1 MNKIDEFYKLDSSIK
16 VFSKNYIQYVSDV
29 IQSISLDEI
38 QGFIEVLLK
47 ARNEGSCIY
56 FIGNGGS
63 AATASHFVNDI
74 SIGTNSKNKPFR
86 AVSLCDNQAVITA
99 IANDSGYKEVFSQ
112 QLEVLLEKGDVVVAI
127 SASGNSE
134 NILRAMSVAKQ
145 KHATTV
151 GLTAFDGGKL
161 RELADITVH
170 VPTGDKEYGPAEDAH
185 MVLDHLVSAYLMR
198 FVKGQ

>member
-86 AVSLCDNQAVITA
+86 ALSLCDNQAVITA

-112 QLEVLLEKGDVVVAI
+112 QLEVLLKKGDVVVAI

-151 GLTAFDGGKL
+151 GLTGFDGGKL

>member
-86 AVSLCDNQAVITA
+86 ALSLCDNQAVITA

-112 QLEVLLEKGDVVVAI
+112 QLEVLLKKGDVVVAI

-151 GLTAFDGGKL
+151 GLTGFDGGKL
-161 RELADITVH
+161 RELGT
-170 VPTGDKEYGPAEDAH
+170 
-185 MVLDHLVSAYLMR
+185 
-198 FVKGQ
+198 

>member
-86 AVSLCDNQAVITA
+86 ALSLCDNQAVITA

-112 QLEVLLEKGDVVVAI
+112 QLEVLLKKGDVVVAI

-151 GLTAFDGGKL
+151 GLTGFDGGKL

-198 FVKGQ
+198 FVKEE